1 MLELMTTHRRPARRP
16 VLRAPGTP
24 TPRSAHAATVV
35 WLLALIGNFALVVL
49 WLPYAGNGGTE
60 LSLLLVAPLMTIYAT
75 LGWLILRHR
84 PGHRIGWLLLCT
96 ALIAIVFAGGIGIG
110 GTRAETYGPDD
121 FLAGAL
127 VTIAVSMLVPL
138 SVIAFGMVPI
148 LYPDGRLPGPRWH
161 WPVRAVVAGTLG
173 STVCF
178 LLAPTVDQQATANNP
193 FAPSGSPPVLTDIA
207 GVLGTATIV
216 AAGVLAVA
224 SVVVRFRRG
233 HGDERQQMKWMLA
246 PVFLVVVLNVPT
258 FLGVDLGGVLS
269 VVQAVTLLFIP
280 VAITTAILR
289 YRLYDI
295 DRLISRTI
303 AYSVVLALLVALFAL
318 GTLVL
323 QAALEGITQGDTL
336 AVAASTLLAF
346 AAAQPLWRR
355 VRRLVDQRF
364 DRARI
369 DAARTAAAF
378 SDRQRD
384 RVDLQA
390 VIDDVGITVDRVLR
404 PASVGVWLR
413 PDVQPPAVARRPE
426 AT

>member
-1 MLELMTTHRRPARRP
+1 MTTGEQPVQRPS
-16 VLRAPGTP
+16 RAASRSLP
-24 TPRSAHAATVV
+24 PRSSWRVATIV
-35 WLLALIGNFALVVL
+35 WLMAVVANIGLAVL

-60 LSLLLVAPLMTIYAT
+60 LSLLLVAPLMIIYAS

-84 PGHRIGWLLLCT
+84 PGHRIGWLLLGA
-96 ALIAIVFAGGIGIG
+96 ALLAIVFAGGIGLG

-127 VTIAVSMLVPL
+127 VTMAVSMLVPL
-138 SVIAFGMVPI
+138 SVILFGMVPI
-148 LYPDGRLPGPRWH
+148 LYPDGRLPGPRWR

-178 LLAPTVDQQATANNP
+178 LLAPTVDQQAAANNP
-193 FAPSGSPPVLTDIA
+193 FAPPGSPPVLTDIA
-207 GVLGTATIV
+207 GTLGTAAIV
-216 AAGVLAVA
+216 TAGVLAIA
-224 SVVVRFRRG
+224 SVVVRFRRS
-233 HGDERQQMKWMLA
+233 HGDERQQLKWMLA

-258 FLGVDLGGVLS
+258 FLGIDPGSIIS
-269 VVQAVTLLFIP
+269 VVQAVALLFIP

-303 AYSVVLALLVALFAL
+303 AYTIVLALLVAVFGL

-323 QAALEGITQGDTL
+323 QAALEGVTQGGTL

-355 VRRLVDQRF
+355 VRHAVDQRF

-384 RVDLQA
+384 RVDLEA
-390 VIDDVGITVDRVLR
+390 VVDDVRTTADATLR
-404 PASVGVWLR
+404 PASIGVWLR
-413 PDVQPPAVARRPE
+413 GDGA
-426 AT
+426 